1 MAAPNLDIKI
11 DGDHILQAY
20 ATLKSDLGQLFTYNP
35 DRRVEF
41 VMGNTTDMHWRN
53 LGTFDYAGGWVRGA
67 NPSEDLL
74 PHHAIGAAVESHG
87 GGAGAALAFYCDLPK
102 KSSTIPQTLVLV
114 VFGYCPKTASNRV
127 EGYLLKLPTVLARTI
142 EMNAAH
148 AVREYCDQLE
158 DLGGDKT
165 AWSAVTKLDDTA
177 DLSVNARY
185 SGSNDGLVEITIT
198 SIPRT
203 MTH

>member
-1 MAAPNLDIKI
+1 
-11 DGDHILQAY
+11 
-20 ATLKSDLGQLFTYNP
+20 
-35 DRRVEF
+35 
-41 VMGNTTDMHWRN
+41 
-53 LGTFDYAGGWVRGA
+53 
-67 NPSEDLL
+67 
-74 PHHAIGAAVESHG
+74 
-87 GGAGAALAFYCDLPK
+87 
-102 KSSTIPQTLVLV
+102 
-114 VFGYCPKTASNRV
+114 
-127 EGYLLKLPTVLARTI
+127 
-142 EMNAAH
+142 MNAAH